1 MQKKS
6 KLNLIKLSIGALAI
20 KVMSSVSLL
29 MPWNLWIDN
38 IIIVLSILVLGIK
51 MFEMKM
57 KLKKLL
63 VMTFLALF
71 ILVTC
76 VQMKQYDLLISLIAI
91 YLLMNEDVEVY
102 ISLIYK
108 IQVGMIVIH
117 MALAGLLSL
126 IGYADQF
133 WIFTGSRFR
142 FNGGFFHPNVLAS
155 YISSC
160 MLMYIWKRFG
170 KITSNRFAG
179 LLLVIIGSYVL
190 SRSRTN
196 FLINLLLLFLT
207 IVGQEKKQFFD
218 KVLNKVLKFL
228 FPVLSIFV
236 YFLQTHYLTG
246 NRWILLIDSLL
257 TGRIKYAAYAY
268 WRSGITLWPRFLD
281 YVQSG
286 WVEWNEQ
293 WRLNT
298 FAFDNGYSFIWM
310 QMGAVWFVII
320 TILIWVFVKR
330 VDYKTKI
337 FVLIWIVFAMTEVHG
352 FNCFKFFPILLLCF
366 LCSDAKVY
374 RNNVSEERIAKQK
387 YD

>member
-1 MQKKS
+1 MQTKS

-38 IIIVLSILVLGIK
+38 MVVILSICVLCFK
-51 MFEMKM
+51 MFETKM
-57 KLKKLL
+57 KLCKFLI
-63 VMTFLALF
+63 MTFLALF
-71 ILVTC
+71 TLFTC
-76 VQMKQYDLLISLIAI
+76 VQMKQYDLLISMIAI
-91 YLLMNEDVEVY
+91 YLLMNEDIEVY

-108 IQVGMIVIH
+108 IQVVMIVIH
-117 MALAGLLSL
+117 LVLAGVLSL
-126 IGYADQF
+126 VGYADQF
-133 WIFTGSRFR
+133 WIFTGTRFR

-170 KITSNRFAG
+170 KITANRFAG
-179 LLLVIIGSYVL
+179 LLLVIIGSYVI

-218 KVLNKVLKFL
+218 KVLNKILRFA
-228 FPVLSIFV
+228 FPALAIFV
-236 YFLQTHYLTG
+236 YVLQTRYLTW

-268 WRSGITLWPRFLD
+268 WRSGTTLFPRFLD
-281 YVQSG
+281 YAQSG

-293 WRLNT
+293 WNLNT
-298 FAFDNGYSFIWM
+298 FAFDNAYSFIWM

-320 TILIWVFVKR
+320 SMIIWVFVKR
-330 VDYKTKI
+330 IDYKTKI

-366 LCSDAKVY
+366 LCSDTKTCKMGI
-374 RNNVSEERIAKQK
+374 SEERIAKQK